1 MVLSLIVLT
10 GFTAGGY
17 GVALFITLATAVI
30 GIFVTNF
37 IFVLPY
43 ILFFGTVS
51 IVSCLTRE
59 KIKNKVISIIVRI
72 VYYTAVVTLVYLFCD
87 VISGETLKAIL
98 SKGIAYEIV
107 FCLLGIILLYI
118 YELCLNYVNPMIAD
132 RIKRITKK

>member
-1 MVLSLIVLT
+1 MKT
-10 GFTAGGY
+10 KT
-17 GVALFITLATAVI
+17 
-30 GIFVTNF
+30 
-37 IFVLPY
+37 
-43 ILFFGTVS
+43 
-51 IVSCLTRE
+51 
-59 KIKNKVISIIVRI
+59 KVISIIVRI

-118 YELCLNYVNPMIAD
+118 YELCLNYVKPMIAD